1 MMKQCSTV
9 LFLILLYA
17 GVAVAQEVT
26 LNSTVSKSEIYI
38 GDRFEY
44 VITVS
49 YPDSSVIELPGLIG
63 NLGTFEVR
71 DQLVSE
77 PQSAHGITTQEWRL
91 NLSTFLSGEYVVP
104 PQIVEFSP
112 KGDTTKVQLFTEPIK
127 ITVLNRNADD
137 VTDIL
142 EVEGVA
148 AVPLSVEVILMIS
161 GGVLVV
167 LILIIIVFVRRKKN
181 KESAVVLPP
190 YEEAKKQLGVL
201 KHRNLIETGA
211 YKDHFFELTE
221 ILKHYIS
228 RRFDVDA
235 SEATTAE
242 LLERVTVISE
252 IEGELKEALP
262 DFCEKTDLI
271 KFAKMT
277 LDESS
282 NGMLNEYV
290 DSFVE
295 KTKPTE
301 DTVAVEEIDTGKE
314 VE

>member
-1 MMKQCSTV
+1 MRHYKTI
-9 LFLILLYA
+9 LFLMFLFVGSL
-17 GVAVAQEVT
+17 VAQEVT
-26 LNSTVSKSEIYI
+26 LKSTVSRSEIYI

-71 DQLVSE
+71 EHQVSE
-77 PQSAHGITTQEWRL
+77 SVSAKGMSTQKWTL
-91 NLSTFLSGEYVVP
+91 LLSTFLSGEYVVP

-112 KGDTTKVQLFTEPIK
+112 KGDTAKVQLFTEPIK
-127 ITVLNRNADD
+127 ITVLNRNGEDI
-137 VTDIL
+137 TDIL

-148 AVPLSVEVILMIS
+148 TVPMALQTVLIIVGVVCVVLIILVVILM
-161 GGVLVV
+161 
-167 LILIIIVFVRRKKN
+167 RRKRKR
-181 KESAVVLPP
+181 EGAVVLPP
-190 YEEAKKQLGVL
+190 YEEAKKQLVEL
-201 KHRNLIETGA
+201 KDRNLMETGA

-228 RRFDVDA
+228 RRFSVDA

-242 LLERVTVISE
+242 LLERVTLISE

-262 DFCEKTDLI
+262 QFCEKTDLI

-277 LDESS
+277 LDDTS
-282 NGMLNEYV
+282 NVMLNEYV
-290 DSFVE
+290 EGFVE
-295 KTKPTE
+295 QTKPSE
-301 DTVAVEEIDTGKE
+301 EPVLNSPIDSDKGAV
-314 VE
+314 